1 MQEANTTQHFNSIST
16 VGLSVLEG
24 VPEVKGAVDQGCG
37 FKGEE
42 TKFWKGCGSGI
53 KDGLSLVSISTAETM
68 IQDPI
73 QHMQKAFG
81 SKKGLRRN
89 PCISKGARTLKQL
102 GTASADRVV
111 ADPAKPSRAFAHLT
125 VHILLY
131 LLAFGSRS
139 RLLRV
144 LKCQNYSHSLAPRKR
159 LWFCCDSL
167 RDGALGRP
175 AAPGE
180 RGNAVVWLKDD
191 LMWVF
196 IFISTHLHTK

>member
-1 MQEANTTQHFNSIST
+1 MYWKVCQKSKVLLIRV
-16 VGLSVLEG
+16 VGLKGKKRSFGKDVAVGSKMDLVLWALAQQKLWFRTPSNTCRKHLAARKAWGETLVFQR
-24 VPEVKGAVDQGCG
+24 VPERWSSWVR
-37 FKGEE
+37 
-42 TKFWKGCGSGI
+42 
-53 KDGLSLVSISTAETM
+53 
-68 IQDPI
+68 P
-73 QHMQKAFG
+73 
-81 SKKGLRRN
+81 LRIAWWQI
-89 PCISKGARTLKQL
+89 P
-102 GTASADRVV
+102 
-111 ADPAKPSRAFAHLT
+111 KPSRAFAHLT